1 MASSSLNYLSC
12 SSAYYDKSHFE
23 HEYEYMIGRL
33 QGELA
38 ERVIS
43 LIFTFPQF
51 MYSTADSLK
60 KKYTWSESSMELTKS
75 GAEKRH
81 SYSTDRAGKKGG
93 NERGQET
100 SAASFDRWNTSIVL
114 LSLMMGE
121 VYAALQQVVPLRIEL
136 LIRSRNPN
144 IYIKL
149 SKKWGFTL
157 ARERGNIYPQM

>member
-1 MASSSLNYLSC
+1 MISPISNMNTN
-12 SSAYYDKSHFE
+12 
-23 HEYEYMIGRL
+23 YEYMIGRL

-100 SAASFDRWNTSIVL
+100 AAASFDR
-114 LSLMMGE
+114 
-121 VYAALQQVVPLRIEL
+121 
-136 LIRSRNPN
+136 
-144 IYIKL
+144 
-149 SKKWGFTL
+149 
-157 ARERGNIYPQM
+157 